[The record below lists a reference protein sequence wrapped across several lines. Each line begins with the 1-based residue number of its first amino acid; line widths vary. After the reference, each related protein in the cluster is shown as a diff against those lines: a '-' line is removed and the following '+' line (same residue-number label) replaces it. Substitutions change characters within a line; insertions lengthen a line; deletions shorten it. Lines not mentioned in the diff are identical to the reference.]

1 MHVEMRASGGSA
13 DQSERGFGGEVRRTP
28 ETVQA
33 LPLREM
39 LGVRRPEPLDES
51 DEISLDVEAEMPGIY
66 EISLDEEEV
75 AIEFERAAVA
85 TPPLMR
91 VDETDFG
98 GLTDDA
104 DFSEI
109 AASPAP
115 RAALPKIPLFSSL
128 AEEDLRE
135 LIERM
140 ELHDVAAG
148 QPVVK
153 EGDRGGSLY
162 VLASGEA
169 RVTVGGVEVARLP
182 AGAFFGEVGLF
193 TDDPRTATVEAASD
207 CAVLELR
214 RELAW
219 ELARR
224 SPEVLRTLVS
234 FLRDRLL
241 ERLLTGS
248 PLFAELAPPDARALA
263 AEFIFLEL
271 DAGAT
276 PVKQGERSPGMFFL
290 MSGVAEVVRDGEH
303 LAELRAGE
311 VFGERSLLLRA
322 PASADVRA
330 MQRCW
335 ALLLPRDRFQEI
347 MLSYPQVLA
356 YVSELADARG
366 ALTAHGEA
374 TERRIQLS

>member
-1 MHVEMRASGGSA
+1 VPIAL
-13 DQSERGFGGEVRRTP
+13 QP
-28 ETVQA
+28 EEDTA
-33 LPLREM
+33 TYAPRLSEM
-39 LGVRRPEPLDES
+39 LSARRSQQLDVAALMAEAETPGVYEITLDDEEVAVELERA
-51 DEISLDVEAEMPGIY
+51 EISLADEA
-66 EISLDEEEV
+66 
-75 AIEFERAAVA
+75 
-85 TPPLMR
+85 
-91 VDETDFG
+91 DFS
-98 GLTDDA
+98 GLTDDT
-104 DFSEI
+104 DRNT
-109 AASPAP
+109 AAQATRQA
-115 RAALPKIPLFSSL
+115 RASLPKIPLFSSL
-128 AEEDLRE
+128 AEDDLRE

-140 ELHDVAAG
+140 SLSDVEAG
-148 QPVVK
+148 QPIVR

-169 RVTVGGVEVARLP
+169 RVTVGSVEVARL
-182 AGAFFGEVGLF
+182 ASGAFFGEVGLF

-241 ERLLTGS
+241 ERLLSGS
-248 PLFAELAPPDARALA
+248 PLFAELSPPDARALA
-263 AEFIFLEL
+263 SEFIFLEL

-290 MSGVAEVVRDGEH
+290 MSGVAEAVRDGQH
-303 LAELRAGE
+303 LAELHAGE
-311 VFGERSLLLRA
+311 VFGERSLLLHA

-330 MQRCW
+330 TKRCW

-347 MLSYPQVLA
+347 MLGYPQVLA
-356 YVSELADARG
+356 YVSELNESR
-366 ALTAHGEA
+366 EA
-374 TERRIQLS
+374 TSDRRIQLS